1 MLKLNAGVIAL
12 YIDSSTARC
21 EVWGSLV
28 PLRDIVRGAKGSGQ
42 PHAAASEMFSQ
53 CVELDPSQVAMWD
66 SYDDG
71 VVPSRVRGL
80 PPVPADRRAGDTLAA
95 LYEHIIREVAGAH
108 ASFILQ
114 ADRGVTWAVLWQR
127 PLAASSETLFAH
139 RWAFTEAM
147 GRLDEDDA
155 RFIAVDDTVCEAARR
170 LSAAVRAGEDTARRA
185 PSLVQMAHDLASRW
199 VRADYHMGLARHALL
214 PDLVDRPRDLG
225 FLGTFATGALAE
237 AWHDA
242 AEWAGDTW
250 LSAVM
255 DEATVRARAMPSP
268 YRIERGLLRFVGH
281 RSTEVAREQAKAEWR
296 HELPRRVM
304 ETSCDLLAGYVS
316 TKTDITLAAS
326 DLLSCIDEERDFAGP
341 LRLLREDLPARMGF
355 ALADLVPQIP
365 WKVTNIEND
374 TVLERSDSHPWVASW
389 DQELDSELHATYRE
403 AVDTLFLGCGQ
414 EMVENLG
421 SYLAALALICL
432 RRRCEEAEGVPGAS
446 AQGGS
451 NAVWTGGA
459 ASR

>member
-12 YIDSSTARC
+12 HIDSSTACC
-21 EVWGSLV
+21 EVWGSPV
-28 PLRDIVRGAKGSGQ
+28 PLRDIVRSAKSSGREDT
-42 PHAAASEMFSQ
+42 AVSEMFSQ
-53 CVELDPSQVAMWD
+53 RVELDPAQATLWG

-80 PPVPADRRAGDTLAA
+80 PPLPADRGAADVLVA
-95 LYEHIIREVAGAH
+95 LYEHVIREVTGAH
-108 ASFILQ
+108 ASFTLQ

-127 PLAASSETLFAH
+127 PLAASSETLLAH
-139 RWAFTEAM
+139 RWAFAEAM
-147 GRLDEDDA
+147 NRLDEDDA
-155 RFIAVDDTVCEAARR
+155 RFIAVDAAVCEAARR
-170 LSAAVRAGEDTARRA
+170 LSALACAGGEPARQA

-199 VRADYHMGLARHALL
+199 VRADYHLNLVRHNLL
-214 PDLVDRPRDLG
+214 PDPVDRPRDLG

-242 AEWAGDTW
+242 VEWAGDTW

-304 ETSCDLLAGYVS
+304 ETSCSLLAGYVS
-316 TKTDITLAAS
+316 TKTDITLSAS

-341 LRLLREDLPARMGF
+341 LRCLREDLPARMGF
-355 ALADLVPQIP
+355 ALADLVPQVP

-374 TVLERSDSHPWVASW
+374 TVLEQSESQPWVAGW
-389 DQELDSELHATYRE
+389 DQELDCELYTTYRE

-446 AQGGS
+446 AQSGS